1 MVAPCQGGH
10 RAEVRGAGAVI
21 KDAHVAVKVCMR
33 VFVVIAVRENHR
45 ECSSLICAHFVRR
58 ITAAYWRAEDLAE
71 RSEMKQLL
79 HIVLERMANNSVD
92 ND

>member
-21 KDAHVAVKVCMR
+21 KDAHVDVKVCMR

-45 ECSSLICAHFVRR
+45 KCSRLIFAHFARR
-58 ITAAYWRAEDLAE
+58 IAAAYSRARDLAE
-71 RSEMKQLL
+71 RSEMKPL
-79 HIVLERMANNSVD
+79 HIALEGMANSSVD
-92 ND
+92 NG